1 MESKFTPQ
9 AEAVLREALLAARF
23 MGHTYIGCE
32 HLLLG
37 LLAEPDSPTSRYLL
51 LRGVSAEKL
60 KGRLALVSGKGEES
74 AVSARDMTPRLKRA
88 LVFAETIAKNRK
100 QSAIGSEHLTLA
112 LLHDE
117 DSLAMKLLAAEGISL
132 RDMQNEISLVGTVV
146 LDRKSKE
153 RHVKETALTKY
164 GRDLTRLAR
173 EGRLDEM
180 IGREAV
186 LLRVEEALVRKNKN
200 NPCLLGE
207 AGVGKTAIV
216 EGLAQRI
223 ASGRLPEPLSEK
235 RIVAIDMASLLA
247 GAKYRGDF
255 EERMKQILAEARD
268 DPDVILFID
277 ELHTIIGAGAAEGAI
292 DAANILKPALA
303 RGEIKLIGATTFAE
317 YRRYIEKDA
326 ALERRFQVV
335 EVSEPTED
343 EAISLLFGIRERYEA
358 HHGVVYTDSAL
369 KTAVTLSMR
378 YLQDKRLPDKAL
390 DLLDLAAA
398 RKKLAASYKPEALSS
413 LEKNIE
419 VLSRQKECAIVEED
433 FEEAARLRDLEMKSR
448 DEYEKGYLLWCEDTR
463 GLAVTVDE
471 EDIRRV
477 LADKTGIPLT
487 KLSQSEKERLARLE
501 EMLARSVIGQEEA
514 IATLS
519 SAMRRA
525 GVGLASAKR
534 PVGSFLFLGPTG
546 VGKTALSRA
555 LAEEVFASTNALT
568 VFDMSE
574 YMEKHTVSK
583 LIGSP
588 PGYVGYEEAGRL
600 TECVRR
606 TPYTVLLFDEVE
618 KAHPD
623 VLNLLL
629 QIMDEGRLCDS
640 QGVTV
645 DFSSSVIILTSN
657 IGAELLKKG
666 RVGFGSEA
674 RADRDAVLSEVSRYF
689 RTELLNR
696 LDAIL
701 FFSPLSCENLEAIT
715 RKLFSE
721 LSERL
726 LGIGIHAAFDESLFS
741 LVINEKECSR
751 FGVRAIRRAIVEKLE
766 NLLADALVSG
776 SVCEGDHLRVF
787 AHNGSAAIEKT
798 SADGC

>member
-1 MESKFTPQ
+1 MESKFTLQ
-9 AEAVLREALLAARF
+9 AEAVLREALLAARS
-23 MGHTYIGCE
+23 MGHTYVGCE

-51 LRGVSAEKL
+51 LRGVTAEKL
-60 KGRLALVSGKGEES
+60 KARLALVSGKGEMS
-74 AVSARDMTPRLKRA
+74 AVSAKDMTPRLKRA
-88 LVFAETIAKNRK
+88 LIFAETIAKNRK
-100 QSAIGSEHLTLA
+100 QAAIGSEHLTLA

-117 DSLAMKLLAAEGISL
+117 DSLAMKLLSSEGISL
-132 RDMQNEISLVGTVV
+132 RDMQNEMSLVGTVV
-146 LDRKSKE
+146 FDKKIKE
-153 RHVKETALTKY
+153 RQVKETALTKY

-173 EGRLDEM
+173 EGRLDGV
-180 IGREAV
+180 IGREE
-186 LLRVEEALVRKNKN
+186 LLVRVEEALVRKNKS

-223 ASGRLPEPLSEK
+223 ALGKLPEPLSKK
-235 RIVAIDMASLLA
+235 RIIAVDMASLLA

-255 EERMKQILAEARD
+255 EERLKQLLAEARE

-317 YRRYIEKDA
+317 YRRYIEKDT
-326 ALERRFQVV
+326 ALARRFQVI
-335 EVSEPTED
+335 EVAEPTEE
-343 EAISLLFGIRERYEA
+343 EAIALLFGVRERYEA
-358 HHGVVYTDSAL
+358 HHGVRYTDGAL
-369 KTAVTLSMR
+369 RAAVRLSVR
-378 YLQDKRLPDKAL
+378 YLHERRLPDKAL

-398 RKKLAASYKPEALSS
+398 RKKLAASYKPVTLISLEESIEALS
-413 LEKNIE
+413 K
-419 VLSRQKECAIVEED
+419 QKESAIVEED
-433 FEEAARLRDLEMKSR
+433 FEKAARLRDLEMESR
-448 DEYEKGYLLWCEDTR
+448 DAYEKEHLLWREQMQGISVR
-463 GLAVTVDE
+463 VEE
-471 EDIRRV
+471 EDVRLV
-477 LADKTGIPLT
+477 LSDKTGISLT
-487 KLSQSEKERLARLE
+487 KLSESQRERLSGLE
-501 EMLARSVIGQEEA
+501 ERLSREVIGQEGA
-514 IATLS
+514 IAVLS
-519 SAMRRA
+519 SAIRRS
-525 GVGLASAKR
+525 GVGLASEKR

-546 VGKTALSRA
+546 VGKTALARA
-555 LAEEVFASTNALT
+555 LADAVFATKDALL

-606 TPYTVLLFDEVE
+606 MPYAVLLFDEVE

-629 QIMDEGRLCDS
+629 QIMDEGRLSDS

-645 DFSSSVIILTSN
+645 DFSSAVVILTSN

-666 RVGFGSEA
+666 RVGFGGEA
-674 RADRDAVLSEVSRYF
+674 KVDRDAVLSEVSRYF
-689 RTELLNR
+689 RAEFINR

-701 FFSPLSCENLEAIT
+701 FFSPLSYDNLAKIT
-715 RKLFSE
+715 RNLLSE
-721 LSERL
+721 LSQRLSAVGISASFDDSLLSFVIDER
-726 LGIGIHAAFDESLFS
+726 
-741 LVINEKECSR
+741 ECAR
-751 FGVRAIRRAIVEKLE
+751 FGVRAIRRAIIERLE
-766 NLLADALVSG
+766 SPLADAIVKGELR
-776 SVCEGDHLRVF
+776 EGDLLRVVYEE
-787 AHNGSAAIEKT
+787 EKVRFVK
-798 SADGC
+798 